1 MTILFWI
8 IEYMAT
14 MIETFTFCMFTELF
28 MERKVRI
35 GKKILYSI
43 IASTLIIV
51 INKIEIFSFGN
62 GCIGILIITL
72 LQMILFKQKYPN
84 IILCTII
91 YAAIISVIDFAVAQ
105 MGGMLWNVEVNY
117 LLQFQS
123 IKRCACVIASKII
136 MCIILY
142 IIYKYNTIKLNISK
156 KYTVMLSISSII
168 LIAIDYYVVI
178 KKSMEESYENRLFY
192 LLFFIISI
200 IPIFLSLILVVKITE
215 NLNQKQN
222 ISLLKLQNEMIV
234 KTEKNVENAYR
245 LWRNNIHDYKH
256 KIILMKHWID
266 ENDIQS
272 LKKFIDEEDKNIA
285 AQTFYVRT
293 GNTVVDVIVN
303 TKQKI
308 AEEKGIKFT
317 INAIMPKECVI
328 TEMDIVCI
336 LGNLLDN
343 AIEAC
348 EEQDEKYINV
358 IIKEVKKMLFIKVVN
373 SYDKEFNNEMKTTKE
388 DKIYHGIGLKSIKS
402 IVEKY
407 NGNYLL
413 EKIDNKVISSIMILN
428 KK

>member
-1 MTILFWI
+1 ML
-8 IEYMAT
+8 
-14 MIETFTFCMFTELF
+14 
-28 MERKVRI
+28 KRI
-35 GKKILYSI
+35 K
-43 IASTLIIV
+43 
-51 INKIEIFSFGN
+51 N
-62 GCIGILIITL
+62 
-72 LQMILFKQKYPN
+72 
-84 IILCTII
+84 
-91 YAAIISVIDFAVAQ
+91 
-105 MGGMLWNVEVNY
+105 
-117 LLQFQS
+117 
-123 IKRCACVIASKII
+123 
-136 MCIILY
+136 
-142 IIYKYNTIKLNISK
+142 
-156 KYTVMLSISSII
+156 
-168 LIAIDYYVVI
+168 
-178 KKSMEESYENRLFY
+178 
-192 LLFFIISI
+192 
-200 IPIFLSLILVVKITE
+200 
-215 NLNQKQN
+215 
-222 ISLLKLQNEMIV
+222 
-234 KTEKNVENAYR
+234 EKNVENAYR

-308 AEEKGIKFT
+308 AEEKVIRFT

-388 DKIYHGIGLKSIKS
+388 DKIYHGIGLNVTEASRQ
-402 IVEKY
+402 E
-407 NGNYLL
+407 
-413 EKIDNKVISSIMILN
+413 M
-428 KK
+428 